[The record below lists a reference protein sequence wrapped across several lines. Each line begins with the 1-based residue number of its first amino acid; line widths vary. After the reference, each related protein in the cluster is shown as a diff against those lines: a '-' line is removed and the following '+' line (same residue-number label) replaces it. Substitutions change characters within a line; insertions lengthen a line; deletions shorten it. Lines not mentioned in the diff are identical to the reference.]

1 MITGKVNQL
10 CLEASFEL
18 IQHAR
23 GLVQHH
29 VDTTWNQIQ
38 YKLIPSLTGWW
49 SVHRWHGREVE
60 WLLFHISTT
69 TVFHL
74 MFNVVQGTDFAG
86 FQLTHLMCKGTR
98 VFWQLWSSEKHQSVD
113 IKRIIWSSVY
123 HEFYNYSNSHL
134 SWSPQT
140 TNISPHYRC
149 ISTNWCL
156 PCWNIEDTSK
166 YHALDHARFN
176 LNGRHKQ

>member
-86 FQLTHLMCKGTR
+86 FQLTHLMCKGTDHR
-98 VFWQLWSSEKHQSVD
+98 KN
-113 IKRIIWSSVY
+113 IKVLT
-123 HEFYNYSNSHL
+123 SNVSFEVLYIMNFTTTAILTFPEVHRQQIFL
-134 SWSPQT
+134 LTIGVSQQT
-140 TNISPHYRC
+140 DVC
-149 ISTNWCL
+149 
-156 PCWNIEDTSK
+156 
-166 YHALDHARFN
+166 HAET
-176 LNGRHKQ
+176 